1 MINLVHFR
9 FHLQIQNFKLMRK
22 FNCRNCGTDSGAVIK
37 LKNIT
42 RFKILTQKTTYYQC
56 GTAKR
61 IVHSSGILGKYSF
74 IVALFSNDSF
84 HTDQVIFENT
94 DL

>member
-9 FHLQIQNFKLMRK
+9 FHLQIQNFKLIRK
-22 FNCRNCGTDSGAVIK
+22 FNCGTDSGAVIK

-61 IVHSSGILGKYSF
+61 IVHSSGILGIYSF

-84 HTDQVIFENT
+84 RTYQVSFENT

>member
-9 FHLQIQNFKLMRK
+9 FHLQIQNLKLMRK
-22 FNCRNCGTDSGAVIK
+22 IICRNCGTENGAVIK
-37 LKNIT
+37 LKSIT
-42 RFKILTQKTTYYQC
+42 RFKILTEKTTHYQC

-74 IVALFSNDSF
+74 IVTLFSNDSF
-84 HTDQVIFENT
+84 LTYQVSFENT
-94 DL
+94 EL